1 MDSRKIA
8 DALESRYPSPLLHLD
23 FPKLAN
29 VQATVIKAN
38 VATAPLW
45 CARIPRNILNER
57 SVSYFSE
64 TRVKWFGM
72 TLDELEKSDKGGEG
86 AWEAALPHLQEL
98 AQMLKEKGG
107 PYFMG
112 KIVSYADFIVAA
124 FFQFWKQVAPD
135 LFERLV
141 KVDEAFPN
149 LYESCEEWLKR
160 DDR

>member
-8 DALESRYPSPLLHLD
+8 DALESRYPSPPLHLD

-38 VATAPLW
+38 VAAAPLW
-45 CARIPRNILNER
+45 CPRIPRTILNER

-64 TRVKWFGM
+64 TRAKRFGM
-72 TLDELEKSDKGGEG
+72 TLDELEKSDQGGEA

-98 AQMLKEKGG
+98 AQMLKENGG

-112 KIVSYADFIVAA
+112 ATVSYADFIVTA
-124 FFQFWKQVAPD
+124 FLQFWKRVAPD
-135 LFERLV
+135 LFDRLV

-149 LYESCEEWLKR
+149 LYASCEEWLER